1 MSKISEIKEL
11 KEEFSTNLN
20 QSDKFEQTKGILQ
33 SFKSF
38 CASHKLLLAGLAI
51 PTALMINIGL
61 SEPAPKASVDDMFVS
76 AVQRAVDQEYDKIA
90 KMSEPEKIA
99 YTTEKRE
106 QSEASKA
113 RIVIH
118 EIDYN
123 LDAVNAVLAEREK
136 GIKQPAQLDFK
147 IKPKNNS

>member
-1 MSKISEIKEL
+1 MSKISEIKEI

-20 QSDKFEQTKGILQ
+20 HSDKFEQTKGIFQ
-33 SFKSF
+33 NFKSF
-38 CASHKLLLAGLAI
+38 CANHKILLAGLAI
-51 PTALMINIGL
+51 PTALIINMGL
-61 SEPAPKASVDDMFVS
+61 SEPTPKVSVDNMVVS
-76 AVQRAVDQEYDKIA
+76 AVQRVVDQEYDKIA

-113 RIVIH
+113 RIIIH

-123 LDAVNAVLAEREK
+123 LDSINAVLAEREK
-136 GIKQPAQLDFK
+136 GIKQPVQLNFK
-147 IKPKNNS
+147 IKPKNNG